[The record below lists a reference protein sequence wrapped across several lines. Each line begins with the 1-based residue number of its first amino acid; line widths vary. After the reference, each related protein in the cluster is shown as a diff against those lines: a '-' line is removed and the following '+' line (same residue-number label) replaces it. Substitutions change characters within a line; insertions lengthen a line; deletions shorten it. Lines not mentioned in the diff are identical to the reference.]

1 MKIVS
6 GTTTYQSIYQEKVLG
21 IVVYETR
28 LSKIIITPNKQVRN
42 NKKNN

>member
-6 GTTTYQSIYQEKVLG
+6 GTTDQSVYQEKVLE

-28 LSKIIITPNKQVRN
+28 LTKTIIMPNKQVRN